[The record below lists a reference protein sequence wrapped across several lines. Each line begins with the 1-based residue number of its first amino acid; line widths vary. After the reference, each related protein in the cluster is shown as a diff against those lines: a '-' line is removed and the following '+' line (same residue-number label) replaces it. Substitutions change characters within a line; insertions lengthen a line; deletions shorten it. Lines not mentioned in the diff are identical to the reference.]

1 MAVKVVFMVH
11 KREVPPGYHSVNPY
25 IVIVNANEFI
35 LFLQSVFGAIKIK
48 EVKGSEGEYYAEAK
62 IGDTCLM
69 IEEDKN
75 TIYQKGTYL
84 WVYVNDVNSIYEQA
98 LIFGCRSIESPTCKY
113 GADFVAKICD
123 PFGIIWLISSYN
135 SN

>member
-1 MAVKVVFMVH
+1 MDH
-11 KREVPPGYHSVNPY
+11 KREIPPGYHSVNPY

-35 LFLQSVFGAIKIK
+35 LFLQSVFGATKIK
-48 EVKGSEGEYYAEAK
+48 EIKGSEGEYYAEAR

-75 TIYQKGTYL
+75 AIYQKGTCL
-84 WVYVNDVNSIYEQA
+84 WVYVNDVNSVYEQA
-98 LIFGCRSIESPTCKY
+98 LVAGCTSLEPPMCKY
-113 GADFVAKICD
+113 GVDFVAKISD

-135 SN
+135 SD

>member
-1 MAVKVVFMVH
+1 MVQ
-11 KREVPPGYHSVNPY
+11 KREVPLGYHSVNPY

-48 EVKGSEGEYYAEAK
+48 EVKGSGGEYYAEAK
-62 IGDTCLM
+62 IGDTCIM

-75 TIYQKGTYL
+75 AIYQKGTYL
-84 WVYVNDVNSIYEQA
+84 WVYVNDVKSIYKQA
-98 LIFGCRSIESPTCKY
+98 LIAGCKSLESPTCKY

-135 SN
+135 SNW